1 MPGSSQAT
9 TIRPRQAPR
18 DVQLR
23 TWPLVD
29 GEPLAW
35 GCLLGAA
42 LLFGAAAYA
51 SSSVA
56 TGAVLAALVL
66 MSVWRWWVPIHTE
79 ISAAGVTQ
87 RVLGRSR
94 RIPWTAI
101 GAIERR
107 PQGLLILRG
116 RGAAPLAALRGLYLP
131 YRDHKADMLALVDFY
146 LAGRA
151 ESH

>member
-9 TIRPRQAPR
+9 AIRPRQAPR

-35 GCLLGAA
+35 GCLLAA
-42 LLFGAAAYA
+42 AVVFWTAAYA
-51 SSSVA
+51 SSSAA
-56 TGAVLAALVL
+56 TGAVLAGLVL
-66 MSVWRWWVPIHTE
+66 VSVWRLWIPIHTE
-79 ISAAGVTQ
+79 LSAAGVTQ
-87 RVLGRSR
+87 SVLGRSR

-107 PQGLLILRG
+107 THGLLILRD
-116 RGAAPLAALRGLYLP
+116 RGPVPLTELRGLYLP
-131 YRDHKADMLALVDFY
+131 YRDQKADMLALVDFY
-146 LAGRA
+146 LAGRVEA
-151 ESH
+151 Q